1 MATTESLKR
10 RVSQTA
16 FRSAAGRPRAGD
28 PFTWVLDELDC
39 NGYVV
44 IEGALDGPGLAR
56 LSSVVDAVWRSEC
69 PGGGEL
75 HRLAFVGLD
84 TAFVEL
90 VDHPLTLP
98 LVTAMSRIC
107 GPAPTPR

>member
-1 MATTESLKR
+1 LNSG
-10 RVSQTA
+10 
-16 FRSAAGRPRAGD
+16 FRKQLSARHPDSRELTIRI
-28 PFTWVLDELDC
+28 TWLLSELDR

-44 IEGALDGPGLAR
+44 IDGALDGPGLAR
-56 LSSVVDAVWRSEC
+56 RSSVVGAVRRSEC

-90 VDHPLTLP
+90 VDHPLTLS

>member
-1 MATTESLKR
+1 MSSFRQVATTESLKR

-16 FRSAAGRPRAGD
+16 FRSAA
-28 PFTWVLDELDC
+28 
-39 NGYVV
+39 VV

>member
-1 MATTESLKR
+1 MASASISSASCRGVLSLDVESKTTSP
-10 RVSQTA
+10 A
-16 FRSAAGRPRAGD
+16 
-28 PFTWVLDELDC
+28 
-39 NGYVV
+39 
-44 IEGALDGPGLAR
+44 
-56 LSSVVDAVWRSEC
+56 
-69 PGGGEL
+69 GGEL